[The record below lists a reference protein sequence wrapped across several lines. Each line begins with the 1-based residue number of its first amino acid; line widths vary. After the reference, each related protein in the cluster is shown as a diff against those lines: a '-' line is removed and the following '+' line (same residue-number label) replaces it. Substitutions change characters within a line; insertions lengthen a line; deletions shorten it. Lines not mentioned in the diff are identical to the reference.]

1 MIKFEL
7 ADPKGNNSE
16 DAVVYIPGQDYV
28 MFNNIQWHLDRVLK
42 DVSEEWI
49 GCLFDAGLTISFI
62 QKSVAGVITTHSA
75 KIVMPRQLSEN
86 ISSMRLRQ
94 AAKLLSAVKR
104 VSGAMKDA
112 IRLMRSLDDEMEQ
125 EGMGDAKLAMHEFI
139 QGNRKAVSFQTMKKT
154 LRMVENEAVEIMH
167 KELDLPP
174 LKKHKH

>member
-75 KIVMPRQLSEN
+75 KIVMPKPLAVN
-86 ISSMRLRQ
+86 VSSMRLRQ
-94 AAKLLSAVKR
+94 AAMVLSAVKR
-104 VSGAMKDA
+104 VSRAMKDA
-112 IRLMRSLDDEMEQ
+112 MRLMRSLDDEMEN
-125 EGMGDAKLAMHEFI
+125 EGLGDAKLGIHEFI
-139 QGNRKAVSFQTMKKT
+139 QAHKKAVSFQTMKKT
-154 LRMVENEAVEIMH
+154 LRMVEDEAVEIMH
-167 KELDLPP
+167 MELDLPP
-174 LKKHKH
+174 MKKHKH